1 MKPRLLTGVRA
12 TRLADLFGTLSDAS
26 RVRIIAALLEQELS
40 VGSLAEALG
49 MSESAV
55 SHQLRGLRQL
65 RLVRSRREGRRI
77 FYSLDDDH
85 VAELFRMG
93 LDHVDH
99 G

>member
-1 MKPRLLTGVRA
+1 MLLPETKA
-12 TRLADLFGTLSDAS
+12 SRLADLFSSLSDAS
-26 RVRIIAALLEQELS
+26 RVRLIAVLLEEELS
-40 VGSLAEALG
+40 VGSLAAALG

-65 RLVRSRREGRRI
+65 RLVRSRREGRRV

-93 LDHVDH
+93 LDHADH